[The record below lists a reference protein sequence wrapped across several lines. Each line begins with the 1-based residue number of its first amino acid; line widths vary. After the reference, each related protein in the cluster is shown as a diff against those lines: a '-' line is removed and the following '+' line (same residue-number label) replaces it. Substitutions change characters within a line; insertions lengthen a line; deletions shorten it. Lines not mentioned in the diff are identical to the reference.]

1 MLPFS
6 KQKQT
11 QRLGNTSWVLAEKW
25 LHCSEKSIQ
34 KVKIPS
40 ALLVLGA
47 QSFSCFPDAASK
59 HATQAFFDCL
69 RAEVEQYD
77 IEVTVVSPGY
87 IQTNL
92 SLNAVTADGSRYGGE
107 TPLTALFLQ
116 HLPVIVRYVCNTW
129 PLVGTQVSPEG
140 SKNNFGCRV
149 GTASPKIEPSQT
161 ATILRGQP

>member
-1 MLPFS
+1 M
-6 KQKQT
+6 
-11 QRLGNTSWVLAEKW
+11 
-25 LHCSEKSIQ
+25 
-34 KVKIPS
+34 KIPS
-40 ALLVLGA
+40 ALLFLLAV

-77 IEVTVVSPGY
+77 IDVTVVSPGY

-107 TPLTALFLQ
+107 IPLAALFLK
-116 HLPVIVRYVCNTW
+116 HLHVIIRCVCNTW

-140 SKNNFGCRV
+140 SKTN
-149 GTASPKIEPSQT
+149 S
-161 ATILRGQP
+161 

>member
-1 MLPFS
+1 M
-6 KQKQT
+6 
-11 QRLGNTSWVLAEKW
+11 QRLENSSWVLAEKW
-25 LHCSEKSIQ
+25 LHCSEKPIQ

-40 ALLVLGA
+40 ALLLLLGA
-47 QSFSCFPDAASK
+47 LSCSCFPDAASK

-107 TPLTALFLQ
+107 IPLGALFLK
-116 HLPVIVRYVCNTW
+116 HLHITK
-129 PLVGTQVSPEG
+129 L
-140 SKNNFGCRV
+140 
-149 GTASPKIEPSQT
+149 
-161 ATILRGQP
+161 L